1 MKIFN
6 HRDLVESVNSARVDS
21 VNPYTNRMMDLLIA
35 NMNGDIQTIN
45 EKLIMFNQGKKYGQ
59 IVFLAGGAGSGK
71 GFATKNFLEMKKFK
85 IRDVDA
91 WKLGFI
97 ELSRLTKNPKYSD
110 KSGRPLSDYDLR
122 NPADVFSLH
131 DAVKK
136 FKVKAKTLTNL
147 LKDLNTRH
155 LPNILFDVTLKDI
168 DDIEEVVPKLES
180 VGYDARNNHV
190 VLVLANYHVAV
201 KANKERERVVPDDI
215 LLKTHEGAASTMY
228 SIIKNKGA
236 NGVNG
241 AVHVILNNRE
251 NTIFW
256 ERPSGERTDVI
267 KDFTYITLKPEGKPF
282 LQEGDINQ
290 QILDWIK
297 DNIPRTRQ
305 TAHLWGGDKTD
316 EPLDLPNDFGDMEY
330 AEERPKS

>member
-1 MKIFN
+1 M
-6 HRDLVESVNSARVDS
+6 
-21 VNPYTNRMMDLLIA
+21 
-35 NMNGDIQTIN
+35 
-45 EKLIMFNQGKKYGQ
+45 
-59 IVFLAGGAGSGK
+59 
-71 GFATKNFLEMKKFK
+71 
-85 IRDVDA
+85 
-91 WKLGFI
+91 
-97 ELSRLTKNPKYSD
+97 
-110 KSGRPLSDYDLR
+110 
-122 NPADVFSLH
+122 
-131 DAVKK
+131 
-136 FKVKAKTLTNL
+136 
-147 LKDLNTRH
+147 KDLNTRH

-180 VGYDARNNHV
+180 VGYDARNIHV
-190 VLVLANYHVAV
+190 VWVLANYHVAV

-228 SIIKNKGA
+228 GIIKNKGA

-282 LQEGDINQ
+282 LNEGDINQ

-305 TAHLWGGDKTD
+305 TAHLWGGEITD
-316 EPLDLPNDFGDMEY
+316 DPLDLPDDFGDMEY
-330 AEERPKS
+330 AEERPKL